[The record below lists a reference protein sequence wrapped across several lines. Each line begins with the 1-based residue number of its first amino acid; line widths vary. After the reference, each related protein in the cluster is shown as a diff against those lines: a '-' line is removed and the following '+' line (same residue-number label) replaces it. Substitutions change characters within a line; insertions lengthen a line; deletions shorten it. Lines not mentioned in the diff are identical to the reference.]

1 MSPPFVLLLVV
12 VLLLLLLLCLARQIE
27 RLTSDALKSA
37 AALNVDD
44 AEKRLVALGQ
54 QLNQVKS
61 ELAAEQRA
69 AELEASTQ
77 IKALTESKEEA
88 IEALRQACAA
98 EKEAAVAAERQVAKD
113 PVRAT
118 KFAAQERAR
127 GNTVRVRP
135 GMKKMNRHES
145 LREYFEFFDKDG
157 SGVIEPDGTVSE
169 VPAT

>member
-12 VLLLLLLLCLARQIE
+12 VVLLLLLLCLARQIE

-69 AELEASTQ
+69 HQHSRDLLMTLQQRWQEKVDQLAHFEQQHAATEA
-77 IKALTESKEEA
+77 
-88 IEALRQACAA
+88 QA
-98 EKEAAVAAERQVAKD
+98 
-113 PVRAT
+113 T
-118 KFAAQERAR
+118 
-127 GNTVRVRP
+127 
-135 GMKKMNRHES
+135 
-145 LREYFEFFDKDG
+145 
-157 SGVIEPDGTVSE
+157 
-169 VPAT
+169 